1 MKKKY
6 FLVLWTLFLFSGYFL
21 YFSPLSFYHLNEKW
35 SLLKELEKKNHNL
48 ENINFSFIKNK
59 FIVEKK
65 KFFLNM
71 GYSEKNQ
78 VIIDIRLPP
87 ITQYQNQNMKKKL
100 SETSVS
106 NNKLLSSLI
115 FFFCLSLIIIT
126 YFILSYHKK
135 IKLNK
140 NNHY

>member
-6 FLVLWTLFLFSGYFL
+6 FLVLWILFLFSGYFL
-21 YFSPLSFYHLNEKW
+21 YFSPLSLYHLNEKW

-65 KFFLNM
+65 KYFLNM

-87 ITQYQNQNMKKKL
+87 ITQYQNQNIKKKL
-100 SETSVS
+100 LEISTS

-126 YFILSYHKK
+126 YFIFSYHKN

-140 NNHY
+140 GKH